1 MIYYLMKPFYLP
13 KILLSLVHLLSKKF
27 TWLEKLELYIPGFS
41 GYKKRE
47 LIREDDRLLRS
58 YLVKLLTDAKNYLED
73 AASIMSE
80 YDFTLARKINILA
93 SNVRLICDK
102 LKFAESGYAPHYNIV
117 KVDIHDLEKI
127 KSCDEELVS
136 IVNDILDLSKS
147 VKDSASIST
156 VKPEL
161 ISKINENISKIND
174 VLDKRL
180 KILRGM

>member
-1 MIYYLMKPFYLP
+1 M
-13 KILLSLVHLLSKKF
+13 SKKF
-27 TWLEKLELYIPGFS
+27 TWLEKLELYVPGFS

-47 LIREDDRLLRS
+47 LIREDDRLLRN

-73 AASIMSE
+73 AASIISE
-80 YDFTLARKINILA
+80 FDFTLARKINVLA

-117 KVDIHDLEKI
+117 KVDIPDLERM

-147 VKDSASIST
+147 IRDSASTST
-156 VKPEL
+156 IKSEL
-161 ISKINENISKIND
+161 ISKINDNIAKVND
-174 VLDKRL
+174 VLDKRF

>member
-1 MIYYLMKPFYLP
+1 VYI
-13 KILLSLVHLLSKKF
+13 LSKKF
-27 TWLEKLELYIPGFS
+27 TWLEKLELYVPGFS

-47 LIREDDRLLRS
+47 LIREDDRLLRN

-73 AASIMSE
+73 AASIISE
-80 YDFTLARKINILA
+80 FDFTLARKINVLA

-117 KVDIHDLEKI
+117 KVDILDLERM

-147 VKDSASIST
+147 IRDSASTST
-156 VKPEL
+156 IKSEL
-161 ISKINENISKIND
+161 ISKINDNIAKVND
-174 VLDKRL
+174 VLDKRF

>member
-1 MIYYLMKPFYLP
+1 MYI
-13 KILLSLVHLLSKKF
+13 LSKKF
-27 TWLEKLELYIPGFS
+27 TWLEKLELYVPGFS

-47 LIREDDRLLRS
+47 LIREDDRLLRN

-73 AASIMSE
+73 AASIISE
-80 YDFTLARKINILA
+80 FDFTLARKINVLA

-117 KVDIHDLEKI
+117 KVDIPDLERM

-147 VKDSASIST
+147 IRDSASTST
-156 VKPEL
+156 IKSEL
-161 ISKINENISKIND
+161 ISKINDNIAKVND
-174 VLDKRL
+174 VLDKRF

>member
-1 MIYYLMKPFYLP
+1 M
-13 KILLSLVHLLSKKF
+13 SKKF
-27 TWLEKLELYIPGFS
+27 TWLEKLELYVPGFS

-47 LIREDDRLLRS
+47 LIREDDRLLRN

-73 AASIMSE
+73 AASIISE
-80 YDFTLARKINILA
+80 FDFTLARKINVLA

-117 KVDIHDLEKI
+117 KVDILDLERM

-147 VKDSASIST
+147 IRDSASTST
-156 VKPEL
+156 IKSEL
-161 ISKINENISKIND
+161 ISKINDNIAKVND
-174 VLDKRL
+174 VLDKRF

>member
-1 MIYYLMKPFYLP
+1 MYI
-13 KILLSLVHLLSKKF
+13 LSKKF
-27 TWLEKLELYIPGFS
+27 TWLEKLELYVPGFS

-47 LIREDDRLLRS
+47 LIREDDRLLRN

-73 AASIMSE
+73 AASIISE
-80 YDFTLARKINILA
+80 FDFTLARKINVLA

-117 KVDIHDLEKI
+117 KVDILDLERM

-147 VKDSASIST
+147 IRDSASTST
-156 VKPEL
+156 IKSEL
-161 ISKINENISKIND
+161 ISKINDNIAKVND
-174 VLDKRL
+174 VLDKRF